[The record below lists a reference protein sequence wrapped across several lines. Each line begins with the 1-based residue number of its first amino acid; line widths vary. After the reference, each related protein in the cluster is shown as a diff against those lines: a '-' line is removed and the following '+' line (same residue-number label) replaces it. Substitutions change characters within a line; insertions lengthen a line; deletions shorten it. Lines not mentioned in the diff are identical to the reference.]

1 MCIRDRDYTAS
12 AISAIAFNE
21 PIIPLDGNI
30 ERVLKRYLFLKKQD
44 QIKKENLHEKKK
56 IFGTSIKRSSDYAQA
71 LMELG
76 ALICKPVSPNCKNC
90 PLVKKCKSFKN
101 KNFDLVKFKK
111 KDKETFYKLNVY
123 KKNNHYLLIK
133 NNKFNFLKNFNIFPM
148 EEVNNPKNFDK
159 DLNFKMSNMSMNIKI
174 EFKNKYNLNKN
185 NYWIDPTK
193 LQNYT
198 LPTFT
203 KKIVKFLESHK

>member
-1 MCIRDRDYTAS
+1 
-12 AISAIAFNE
+12 
-21 PIIPLDGNI
+21 
-30 ERVLKRYLFLKKQD
+30 
-44 QIKKENLHEKKK
+44 
-56 IFGTSIKRSSDYAQA
+56 
-71 LMELG
+71 MELG
-76 ALICKPVSPNCKNC
+76 ALLCKPVSPNCKNC

-159 DLNFKMSNMSMNIKI
+159 DLNFKISNMSMNIKI

-193 LQNYT
+193 LQNYI